1 MENDLL
7 KLYDDFT
14 LGVAAYQRISPN
26 TYKIY
31 YINKVGVLLDRFNLN
46 HLGKY
51 LHEVY
56 PEIVSFGFIDQLE
69 EVFDSDK
76 EMTIPFHAYEKPNGE
91 ILYRANK
98 LKKIGSDLIL
108 NIYNDESE
116 TYSYIRD
123 MKDNNQRLN
132 KALDLISHDI
142 RGEVTTSLGLIELL
156 KQEFDE
162 TNDVEASLQIIQ
174 RNMENIDFKI
184 HALVHLLFE
193 KSDQMNNMRN
203 WENNSSPYR

>member
-14 LGVAAYQRISPN
+14 LGVAAYQRISSKN
-26 TYKIY
+26 FKIY
-31 YINKVGVLLDRFNLN
+31 YINKVGVALDHFNLN
-46 HLGKY
+46 HLGGT

-56 PEIVSFGFIDQLE
+56 PELISFGLIDQLE
-69 EVFDSDK
+69 DVFQTNI
-76 EMTIPFHAYEKPNGE
+76 EMSIPFRAYEKPNGE

-123 MKDNNQRLN
+123 MKNNNQRLN
-132 KALDLISHDI
+132 KALDMISHDI

-156 KQEFDE
+156 KQEFDK

-174 RNMENIDFKI
+174 QNMENIDFKI

-193 KSDQMNNMRN
+193 KADSTSNLNRD
-203 WENNSSPYR
+203 

>member
-14 LGVAAYQRISPN
+14 LGVAAYQRIAPN
-26 TYKIY
+26 KFKIY
-31 YINKVGVLLDRFNLN
+31 YINKVGVLLDNFDLN

-51 LHEVY
+51 LHDIY
-56 PEIVSFGFIDQLE
+56 PELIAFGLIEQLE
-69 EVFDSDK
+69 EVFLK
-76 EMTIPFHAYEKPNGE
+76 NEEMTIPFRAYEKPDGK

-98 LKKIGSDLIL
+98 LKKIGNDLIL

-123 MKDNNQRLN
+123 MKNNNQRLN
-132 KALDLISHDI
+132 KALDMISHDI
-142 RGEVTTSLGLIELL
+142 RGQVTTSLGLIELL
-156 KQEFDE
+156 KQEFDD
-162 TNDVEASLQIIQ
+162 TNDVDASLRIIQ

-193 KSDQMNNMRN
+193 KTDNITDIKN
-203 WENNSSPYR
+203 WESHHNT